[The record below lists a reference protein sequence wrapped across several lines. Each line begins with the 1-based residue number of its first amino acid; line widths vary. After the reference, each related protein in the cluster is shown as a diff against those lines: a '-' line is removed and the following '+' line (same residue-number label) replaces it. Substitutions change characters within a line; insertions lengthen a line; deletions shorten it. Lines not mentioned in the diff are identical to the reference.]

1 MKLQVF
7 KSELKEILPLR
18 KLFLEEN
25 HFQIRYN
32 ACHERNWSDSYLFTI
47 DALPIGYGSIK
58 GKEDLKNRDTVFE
71 FFIVAQYRSLA
82 SQFFIELIK
91 TSGVVYV
98 ESQSNEL
105 LSTRMLYEFGQDIRS
120 DVILFKD
127 SVATEWSVPNINFRL
142 RAQEDVIFH
151 HTLEPVGE
159 YVLEQNKK
167 IVATGGFLKHYNFP
181 YADLYMEVDEDYRKM
196 GLGNFLLQEIK
207 KECYKSGRVPAARC
221 NIQNKASQAALL
233 KAGLVVAGFM
243 LEGVIKNIKP

>member
-1 MKLQVF
+1 MELKVL
-7 KSELKEILPLR
+7 KTGLKEILPLR
-18 KLFLEEN
+18 KLFLDEN

-32 ACHERNWSDSYLFTI
+32 VCHERNWSDSYLFTI
-47 DALPIGYGSIK
+47 DAMPIGYGSIK
-58 GKEDLKNRDTVFE
+58 GKEDLENRDTVFE
-71 FFIVAQYRSLA
+71 FFIVPQYRSLA

-91 TSGVVYV
+91 TSGVAYV

-105 LSTRMLYEFGQDIRS
+105 LSTRMLYEFGRDIRS

-127 SVATEWSVPNINFRL
+127 SVVTELDIPNTIFRL

-159 YVLEQNKK
+159 YVLEQNGR

-181 YADLYMEVDEDYRKM
+181 FADLYMEVDEDYRKT
-196 GLGNFLLQEIK
+196 GLGSFLLQEIK
-207 KECYKSGRVPAARC
+207 KECYKNGRVPAARC
-221 NIQNKASQAALL
+221 NIQNKASQATLL

-243 LEGVIKNIKP
+243 LEGVIKNIEV